1 MLYCTCY
8 CVLMSVLCRHV
19 CRHGA
24 QPQLPARYPPP
35 RVLPSRRQG
44 PQPHSFQPLPLAP
57 GSTRRPPLCLEG
69 RHFHRRS
76 SAASLRYRPLPP
88 AWPRGRGPRHL
99 APPASRPAHRHQ
111 IGRGPVGRRAPP
123 IGAPLPQAFDI
134 VRSRPHGHVAAV
146 LGTLRRLHLDRLID
160 TQASRELD
168 LVVALIVAR
177 VLEPAS
183 KLATSR
189 ALHPDTLSSTLGEL
203 LHLDS
208 PSEDELYQAMDWLLP
223 QQARIEQALAKRHL
237 AEGAL
242 VLYDLTSTYFEGRH
256 CPLAKLGHPRDGNKG
271 KLQVVFGLMTNAEG
285 CPVAVEVYAGN
296 TSDPKT
302 VSDQVTK
309 LRQRFGL
316 QRVILVGDRGMIT
329 SARIRDNLQPA
340 PGIDWITALRAPAIK
355 KLASA
360 GVLQLSLFDSRDLAE
375 ITHPDFPGE
384 RLIACYNP
392 LLAEERARKRPELLA
407 ATEKEL
413 DKIAGATR
421 RPKRPLRG
429 KQNIGLR
436 VGKVLNHYKMGKH
449 FQIHIE
455 EDSFSYQRKQTN
467 IEKEKSLDGIYVIRT
482 NVPPEVFSSEQA
494 VRNYQSLSGVERA
507 FRSLKTVDLH
517 VRPIHHR
524 EPDRVRAHI
533 FLCMLAY
540 YVEWHM
546 RQDLAPL
553 LFDDDDKAA
562 AQQLRTSVVA
572 PAQRSTAAQQK
583 AHSRRTQDDLPVHS
597 FQTLLHDLATIVSNC
612 VQPKDA
618 AIPTFDII
626 TTPTALQQRA
636 LDLLRVPLK
645 PSGM

>member
-1 MLYCTCY
+1 MY
-8 CVLMSVLCRHV
+8 V
-19 CRHGA
+19 
-24 QPQLPARYPPP
+24 
-35 RVLPSRRQG
+35 
-44 PQPHSFQPLPLAP
+44 
-57 GSTRRPPLCLEG
+57 
-69 RHFHRRS
+69 
-76 SAASLRYRPLPP
+76 AAVPNRNSPP
-88 AWPRGRGPRHL
+88 AILLRESFRLNGKVNNRTLANISHWPSAQVEALRAVLRG
-99 APPASRPAHRHQ
+99 ATA
-111 IGRGPVGRRAPP
+111 VGT
-123 IGAPLPQAFDI
+123 PLPQAFDI

-146 LGTLRRLHLDRLID
+146 LGTLRKLQLDRLID
-160 TQASRELD
+160 KRPSRELD
-168 LVVALIVAR
+168 LVLAMIASR

-189 ALHPDTLSSTLGEL
+189 ALHPDTLTSTLGEL

-208 PSEDELYQAMDWLLP
+208 LTEDELYAAMDWVLP
-223 QQARIEQALAKRHL
+223 QQARIEQALAKRHF
-237 AEGAL
+237 AQGSL

-256 CPLAKLGHPRDGNKG
+256 CPLAKLGHPRDDKKG
-271 KLQVVFGLMTNAEG
+271 KLQVVFGLMTNAQG

-309 LRQRFGL
+309 LRKRFGL

-329 SARIRDNLQPA
+329 SARIRENLKPA
-340 PGIDWITALRAPAIK
+340 PGIEWITALRAPAIK
-355 KLASA
+355 KLAA
-360 GVLQLSLFDSRDLAE
+360 GGVLQLSLFDSRDLAE

-413 DKIAGATR
+413 EKIAVATR
-421 RPKRPLRG
+421 RKKRPLRG

-436 VGKVLNHYKMGKH
+436 AGKVLNRYKMGKH
-449 FQIHIE
+449 FQIQIE
-455 EDSFSYQRKQTN
+455 DGRFSYQRKQAN
-467 IEKEKSLDGIYVIRT
+467 IQKEESLDGIYVIRT
-482 NVPPEVFSSEQA
+482 NVPAEALSSEQA
-494 VRNYQSLSGVERA
+494 VRNYKSLSGVERA

-553 LFDDDDKAA
+553 LFDDDDQAA
-562 AQQLRTSVVA
+562 AEKLRTSVVA
-572 PAQRSTAAQQK
+572 PAQRSASAQQK
-583 AHSRRTQDDLPVHS
+583 IHNKRTKDDLPVHS
-597 FQTLLHDLATIVSNC
+597 FQTLLSDLATIVANRI
-612 VQPKDA
+612 QPKDA
-618 AIPTFDII
+618 NIPAFEIV
-626 TTPTALQQRA
+626 TTPTVLQQRA
-636 LDLLRVPLK
+636 LDLLGVPLMP
-645 PSGM
+645 PSA